1 MCMCNMPMP
10 ALRGRKKKGEKIE
23 KNNRPP
29 HSRRELSLFVFSQE
43 PVCGSSTSCLQ
54 RWTAWR
60 VDGRSSSWLPLT
72 DQVWRRTTITARL
85 KELLGHGNP
94 GCEASG
100 SLFVC

>member
-1 MCMCNMPMP
+1 MCNN
-10 ALRGRKKKGEKIE
+10 ASTERQEEKGGENLKKQP
-23 KNNRPP
+23 PP

-72 DQVWRRTTITARL
+72 DQVWRRITITARL

-94 GCEASG
+94 GCEAPG